1 MIKVICFFLLISI
14 SGTILH
20 FTYNLSGKSIIV
32 GIFSSVNESVWE
44 HIKLLLT
51 PIFFFNTVKYIL
63 GCRNNFFISLSI
75 ELILSIMV
83 IIILSELKIKLLGNK
98 YGYINIVIFYITA
111 FIVSLVGYLIERMN
125 VSSGLNLIFSI
136 PCLIV
141 FIMYLTFTVFPPKTK
156 IFLDP
161 ITKTYGI
168 NKM

>member
-75 ELILSIMV
+75 ELILSIML
-83 IIILSELKIKLLGNK
+83 IIILSELKIKLFGNK
-98 YGYINIVIFYITA
+98 YGCINIVIFYITA
-111 FIVSLVGYLIERMN
+111 FIVSLVGYLIEKMN
-125 VSSGLNLIFSI
+125 VSSSLNLIFSI

-161 ITKTYGI
+161 ITNTYGI

>member
-75 ELILSIMV
+75 ELILSIML
-83 IIILSELKIKLLGNK
+83 IIILSELKIKLFGNK

-111 FIVSLVGYLIERMN
+111 FMVSLVGYLIEKMN
-125 VSSGLNLIFSI
+125 VSSSLNLIFSI
-136 PCLIV
+136 PCLLV

-161 ITKTYGI
+161 ITNTYGI